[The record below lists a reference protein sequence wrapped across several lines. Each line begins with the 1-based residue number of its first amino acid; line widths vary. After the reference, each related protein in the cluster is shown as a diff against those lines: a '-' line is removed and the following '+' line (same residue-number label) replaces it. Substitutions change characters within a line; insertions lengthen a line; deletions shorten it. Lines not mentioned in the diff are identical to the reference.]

1 MAHRLGLNEKKSNT
15 HWLGI
20 LCYNEPMKR
29 ILTATLAFILSL
41 SIFASVDWSGEYL
54 WVNPTSKDNKGKCK
68 ELHFKVI
75 CPSEGCCEIFSIID
89 GQSYRMFPIISE
101 SQMNVSFDWDSDTE
115 QGISYRK
122 NAEVFNTTSFKPDR
136 WKVTDVA
143 IGESEYS
150 VKVQTEV
157 AFFKVS
163 TFTRYSFVIE
173 DGKRKL
179 KYTLGGDGLAKTG
192 LFRNPVPQNGDK
204 LTFVL
209 TEI

>member
-68 ELHFKVI
+68 ELHFKV
-75 CPSEGCCEIFSIID
+75 
-89 GQSYRMFPIISE
+89 
-101 SQMNVSFDWDSDTE
+101 
-115 QGISYRK
+115 
-122 NAEVFNTTSFKPDR
+122 
-136 WKVTDVA
+136 
-143 IGESEYS
+143 
-150 VKVQTEV
+150 
-157 AFFKVS
+157 S

-192 LFRNPVPQNGDK
+192 LFRNPVPQNEDK